1 MKSLF
6 KIVLLIFI
14 LYLAAVFTACGGEA
28 EKDEK
33 NEDAAKTQT
42 AESTSAAPTEEPTED
57 PNKPGN
63 VKIGSEEIK
72 TFKSLK
78 VYNETGKLFS
88 DEFSSFEF
96 DDLPDEWFG
105 FAGAVID
112 LTNEKAHTGSKSLV
126 ATERPAHWVAPGLE
140 VYDLLKANGTG
151 KYTITMWIF
160 VDIIDAGQSKSCN
173 IIMRGRDPDDECSFI
188 DNKNGD
194 MYKHLNPGKP
204 VKLGEWM
211 ELTATINVTE
221 EDIEPKFGFRS
232 AILLYDM
239 IGPGEDQ
246 HIYLD
251 DVQITKEF
259 AEGEIQML
267 PQDITLDVIYTH
279 ADSGRQEIAPAP
291 YDANSDSWICAFTP
305 DELGVWTYETICSD
319 SSNASLNGL
328 SGQIKCIK

>member
-1 MKSLF
+1 MKNPK

-14 LYLAAVFTACGGEA
+14 LYIAAVLAACGGEP
-28 EKDEK
+28 EK
-33 NEDAAKTQT
+33 NEGAASGESQT
-42 AESTSAAPTEEPTED
+42 AESTNAAPTEEPTED

-63 VKIGSEEIK
+63 VKLGSEEIK
-72 TFKSLK
+72 TFGSLK

-88 DEFSSFEF
+88 DDFSSFEF

-105 FAGAVID
+105 FAGAEID
-112 LTNEKAHTGSKSLV
+112 LTTEKAHTGSKSLV
-126 ATERPAHWVAPGLE
+126 ATERPSHWVAPGIE

-151 KYTITMWIF
+151 KYTINMWIF
-160 VDIIDAGQSKSCN
+160 VDTIDAGQSKSSN
-173 IIMRGRDPDDECSFI
+173 IIMRGRDEDDECSFI
-188 DNKNGD
+188 ENKSGD

-211 ELTATINVTE
+211 ELTATINVTA

-259 AEGEIQML
+259 EEGEVRML
-267 PQDITLDVIYTH
+267 PQDVTLDVIYTH
-279 ADSGRQEIAPAP
+279 TDSGRQEIAPAL
-291 YDANSDSWICAFTP
+291 YDAASDSWICAFTP

-319 SSNASLNGL
+319 SSNLSLNGL